1 MMRASQVFTPG
12 RFPTHTFVDDHL
24 KKKKGQLLDTLETGS
39 MLVSVSGPSKS
50 GKTVFIEECLGRD
63 SLIQVTG
70 AGVLQPADLWMRV
83 FDIIG
88 TEIPHAINWTTSQ
101 QRSVTGK
108 TSLEGSMFVAK
119 GKGEAS
125 ASSGGTESEGQS
137 ARLASDYLQLLIREL
152 SD

>member
-63 SLIQVTG
+63 SLIPG
-70 AGVLQPADLWMRV
+70 PCSGVLQPADLRMCV
-83 FDIIG
+83 CYSIG
-88 TEIPHAINWTTSQ
+88 TAIPDAINWTTSQ
-101 QRSVTGK
+101 QMSVTGK
-108 TSLEGSMFVAK
+108 TSLEGSMFVAS

-125 ASSGGTESEGQS
+125 ASSRGTESEGQS
-137 ARLASDYLQLLIREL
+137 ARL
-152 SD
+152 